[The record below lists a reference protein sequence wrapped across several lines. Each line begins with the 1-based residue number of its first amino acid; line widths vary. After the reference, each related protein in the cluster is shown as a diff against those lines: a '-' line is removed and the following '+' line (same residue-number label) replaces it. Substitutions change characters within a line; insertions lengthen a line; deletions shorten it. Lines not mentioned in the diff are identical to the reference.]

1 MCGFLFVRTKKP
13 VPQQSLDI
21 ATRFVRHRGPDKS
34 GQLSFQDRNGKSVVL
49 AHYLLDISGSSICQP
64 LSDAGDDGQ
73 ILLFNGEIY
82 NFHSF
87 SDQTVDSLSLL
98 PAFKAKGGD
107 LGNVLDGEFAIVI
120 YDRSTATLDLLTDPF
135 LTKPMYLGRG
145 SDPTDFGVASYPS
158 TLSALGLSNVV
169 MAQPNTHYRIRFG
182 EDTIEISERFPV
194 RRFSLSQ
201 TEPTFARWTE
211 SFVESVRKR
220 ASHGAHEPMLCLS
233 SGYDTGA
240 IALAL
245 NLLNIPYRTFTIPA
259 GENEEILRARVRINA
274 AACREHVEIPALDKP
289 TRRRI
294 AEEIQESVEPYVYAH
309 DDGQSRALALTDDFG
324 SLGTYAISQVA
335 KARGVNVSL
344 SGCGA
349 DEIIS
354 DYGHGGRKIYFHSE
368 FGGAFPQRLEG
379 FFPWKKFYGDTLRSY
394 LFKDE
399 IIMGRHGIEGRYP
412 FLDAQVAQEFL
423 SLQPELKNSEYKAPI
438 AHFLREHNYPF
449 EPNRKRG
456 FSPLADP
463 WTRKLKNK
471 VRSWSRGVIDK

>member
-13 VPQQSLDI
+13 VPEDRLNLASQ
-21 ATRFVRHRGPDKS
+21 FVRYRGPDKS
-34 GQLSFQDRNGKSVVL
+34 GQLSFQDRYGKSVVL
-49 AHYLLDISGSSICQP
+49 AHYLLDISGSSIDQP
-64 LSDAGDDGQ
+64 LCDERDEGR

-82 NFHSF
+82 NFRSF

-98 PAFKAKGGD
+98 PALEANGSAF
-107 LGNVLDGEFAIVI
+107 GNVLDGEYAIVI
-120 YDRSTATLDLLTDPF
+120 YDRRAATLDLLTDPF

-158 TLSALGLSNVV
+158 ALSALGFSNVV
-169 MAQPNTHYRIRFG
+169 MAQPNTHYRVRFG
-182 EDTIEISERFPV
+182 EDAIEISERFPV
-194 RRFSLSQ
+194 RQFSLSQ
-201 TEPTFARWTE
+201 TESTFARWME
-211 SFVESVRKR
+211 SFIESVRKR
-220 ASHGAHEPMLCLS
+220 ALHGAHEPMLCLS

-259 GENEEILRARVRINA
+259 GENEEILRARIQANA
-274 AACREHVEIPALDKP
+274 ATCREHVEIPGLDKP

-294 AEEIQESVEPYVYAH
+294 VEEIQKSVEPYVYSH
-309 DDGQSRALALTDDFG
+309 DDGLSHALALTDDFG
-324 SLGTYAISQVA
+324 SLGTYAISRAA
-335 KARGVNVSL
+335 KERGVNVSL

-368 FGGAFPQRLEG
+368 FGGAFPQQLEG

-412 FLDAQVAQEFL
+412 FLDAAVVQEFL
-423 SLQPELKNSEYKAPI
+423 SLQPELKNCEYKAPI
-438 AHFLREHNYPF
+438 ACFLREHNYPF

-463 WTRKLKNK
+463 WIRRIKNK
-471 VRSWSRGVIDK
+471 VRSWSRGAER